1 MHGAKILPALSAAW
15 SSPISASRARA
26 RAAGPSLP
34 AFLEAQLLDGFIGD
48 GSRNAYAASLFD
60 GRMAVNGAFLF
71 DDHMAVNRAFLFDGH
86 MAVNGAFVFGGR
98 MAVSGAF
105 IPMRKGEPAFFWGF
119 VIVPIKMD
127 ALGRPFRALCK
138 MCGNAAMKS
147 YSTLP

>member
-71 DDHMAVNRAFLFDGH
+71 DDHMAVN
-86 MAVNGAFVFGGR
+86 GAFVFGGH
-98 MAVSGAF
+98 MDVSGAF
-105 IPMRKGEPAFFWGF
+105 IP
-119 VIVPIKMD
+119 
-127 ALGRPFRALCK
+127 
-138 MCGNAAMKS
+138 
-147 YSTLP
+147 T

>member
-15 SSPISASRARA
+15 SSPISAGRARA

-48 GSRNAYAASLFD
+48 GSRNAYAAFHFD
-60 GRMAVNGAFLF
+60 GRMVVN
-71 DDHMAVNRAFLFDGH
+71 DAFLFDGH
-86 MAVNGAFVFGGR
+86 MAVNGAFVFDGH

-105 IPMRKGEPAFFWGF
+105 ISMRKGKPAFFWDF
-119 VIVPIKMD
+119 VIAPIKMD
-127 ALGRPFRALCK
+127 ALGRPFRVLCK

-147 YSTLP
+147 YSILP

>member
-71 DDHMAVNRAFLFDGH
+71 DNHMAVNRAFLFDGH
-86 MAVNGAFVFGGR
+86 MAVNGAFVFGGH
-98 MAVSGAF
+98 MDVSGAF
-105 IPMRKGEPAFFWGF
+105 IP
-119 VIVPIKMD
+119 
-127 ALGRPFRALCK
+127 
-138 MCGNAAMKS
+138 
-147 YSTLP
+147 T

>member
-15 SSPISASRARA
+15 SSSIPAGRARA

-34 AFLEAQLLDGFIGD
+34 TFLEAQLLDGFIGD

-86 MAVNGAFVFGGR
+86 MAVNGALVLEGRIAVNDTFV
-98 MAVSGAF
+98 
-105 IPMRKGEPAFFWGF
+105 PM
-119 VIVPIKMD
+119 
-127 ALGRPFRALCK
+127 
-138 MCGNAAMKS
+138 
-147 YSTLP
+147 

>member
-15 SSPISASRARA
+15 SSPIPAGRARA

-60 GRMAVNGAFLF
+60 GRMAVNGAF
-71 DDHMAVNRAFLFDGH
+71 
-86 MAVNGAFVFGGR
+86 VFGGH

-105 IPMRKGEPAFFWGF
+105 IPMRKGEPAFFWDF

>member
-15 SSPISASRARA
+15 SSPIPAGRARA

-60 GRMAVNGAFLF
+60 GRMAVS
-71 DDHMAVNRAFLFDGH
+71 
-86 MAVNGAFVFGGR
+86 GAFVFGGH

-127 ALGRPFRALCK
+127 ALGRPFRVLCK

-147 YSTLP
+147 YSILP

>member
-1 MHGAKILPALSAAW
+1 MNLAGETAFLCRDLWNHAWGEDLAGAQRCLVLSHFGEQGK
-15 SSPISASRARA
+15 SSRC
-26 RAAGPSLP
+26 GPRLP

-48 GSRNAYAASLFD
+48 GSRNAYAA
-60 GRMAVNGAFLF
+60 
-71 DDHMAVNRAFLFDGH
+71 
-86 MAVNGAFVFGGR
+86 FVFDGR

-119 VIVPIKMD
+119 VIAPIKMD

>member
-71 DDHMAVNRAFLFDGH
+71 DGH
-86 MAVNGAFVFGGR
+86 MAVNGAFVFGGH
-98 MAVSGAF
+98 MDVSGAF
-105 IPMRKGEPAFFWGF
+105 IP
-119 VIVPIKMD
+119 
-127 ALGRPFRALCK
+127 
-138 MCGNAAMKS
+138 
-147 YSTLP
+147 T

>member
-1 MHGAKILPALSAAW
+1 MPALSAAW
-15 SSPISASRARA
+15 SSPIPASRARA

-86 MAVNGAFVFGGR
+86 MAVNGAFVFDGY
-98 MAVSGAF
+98 MTVNDTF
-105 IPMRKGEPAFFWGF
+105 ILM
-119 VIVPIKMD
+119 
-127 ALGRPFRALCK
+127 
-138 MCGNAAMKS
+138 
-147 YSTLP
+147 

>member
-15 SSPISASRARA
+15 SSPIPAGRARA

-60 GRMAVNGAFLF
+60 GRMAVNGAF
-71 DDHMAVNRAFLFDGH
+71 
-86 MAVNGAFVFGGR
+86 VFGGH

-127 ALGRPFRALCK
+127 ALGRPFRVLCK
-138 MCGNAAMKS
+138 MRGNAAMKS
-147 YSTLP
+147 YSILP